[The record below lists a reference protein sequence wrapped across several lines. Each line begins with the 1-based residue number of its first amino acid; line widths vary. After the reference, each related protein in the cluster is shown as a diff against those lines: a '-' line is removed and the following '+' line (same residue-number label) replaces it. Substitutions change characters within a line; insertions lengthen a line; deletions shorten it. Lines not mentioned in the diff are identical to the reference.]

1 MKDLKQST
9 KQRFTAFDFDYPEPA
24 LEAQIV
30 AHETGVDEA
39 TAAQLLK
46 VAQAARKLKGH
57 GLDEGISTRLIVYA
71 ATLIRQGVAPTDAC
85 RMAMV
90 RPITD
95 DADIRATLDHAID
108 AKWLAMR
115 GFPGSALPCTGW
127 MRYLARRAIIGNATL
142 SLFLVLTPMPMPT
155 RLLLP
160 QDAIRDFCRAHAV
173 RELAVFGSAVRD
185 DFRGDSDVDVLIDL
199 APDARV
205 GLIGLQ
211 RMRDELSALIGRPVD
226 LLTRSSLNRH
236 IRDEVLREA
245 RIIHAE

>member
-1 MKDLKQST
+1 
-9 KQRFTAFDFDYPEPA
+9 
-24 LEAQIV
+24 
-30 AHETGVDEA
+30 
-39 TAAQLLK
+39 
-46 VAQAARKLKGH
+46 
-57 GLDEGISTRLIVYA
+57 
-71 ATLIRQGVAPTDAC
+71 
-85 RMAMV
+85 
-90 RPITD
+90 
-95 DADIRATLDHAID
+95 
-108 AKWLAMR
+108 
-115 GFPGSALPCTGW
+115 

-185 DFRGDSDVDVLIDL
+185 DFRSDSDVDVLIDL